1 MSKSPIFTQ
10 NRELSWLRFNDRVLD
25 EATDETVP
33 LLERLKFVAIFTSN
47 LNEFFM
53 IRVGSLFDLKK
64 MGDTDV
70 DNKTGMTPSQQ
81 LKEIYKAVRPLYK
94 KRERI
99 LADLESELRMHGIYR
114 LAWNELEPPEVKAAG
129 QYFKAA
135 VLPLLSPQIIDSHHP
150 FPYLRNEA
158 VYVMAKLRY
167 ENGHT
172 EAALVPVPDALTG
185 CFFLPGSETRY
196 ISHEEII
203 YANLSSI
210 FKNCDI
216 EEKVMLTITRN
227 GDINPDDEDSEF
239 EGEDFRKR
247 MKKLLKKRIRLM
259 PVRVDLSNEVSKEA
273 LDYLHEHLGLTREQ
287 VFVTSAPLSAGYMF
301 SLADHVD
308 GAKRQALTYPAFTP
322 RRHPD
327 TMDGEPVISEI
338 RQRDIILSYPFQSME
353 PFLQLLKQSAHDESV
368 VSVKITIYR
377 LSGKARLVD
386 YLCAA
391 AEIGKE
397 VTVLIELRAR
407 FDEQNNIDWSERLE
421 NAGCTV
427 IYGFEK
433 YKVHSKICL
442 ITRRSKDG
450 VQYITQ
456 IGTGNYN
463 EKTATQYTDL
473 SLMTFDQSIGRDANE
488 FFKNMAIGN
497 LEGSYEMLLVAPV
510 SLKSRVLACMDRE
523 IAKRENGHITLK
535 LNSLT
540 DIDIIEKLKQ
550 ASCAGVTVR
559 MIVRGICCI
568 LPGIPGKTENIRIIS
583 VVGRFLE
590 HSRVYI
596 FGKGEDEE
604 MFISSADF
612 MTRNTQRRV
621 EVACPVLDPYIRK
634 QIHVIIEACLAD
646 DTKARLMLPNG
657 SYAPVTPSDALPA
670 PGAGKV
676 VSGFDCQQF
685 LLDLAESDERAG
697 AENIAAGKSRVLTS
711 GRSGKAAG
719 YTAESAADASA
730 AGRKI
735 KKSSDPSI
743 RQKKHKNVFG
753 RIWDAIL
760 DR

>member
-1 MSKSPIFTQ
+1 MSKSPVFTQ

-53 IRVGSLFDLKK
+53 IRVGSLFDLKR
-64 MGDTDV
+64 MGDSDI
-70 DNKTGMTPSQQ
+70 DNKTGMTPSRQ
-81 LKEIYKAVRPLYK
+81 LKHIYKAVRPLYE

-99 LADLESELRMHGIYR
+99 LSDLETELRMHGIYR
-114 LAWNELEPPEVKAAG
+114 LSWSELEPPETKAAA
-129 QYFKAA
+129 QYFKSS

-150 FPYLRNEA
+150 FPYLKNDA

-167 ENGHT
+167 DDGRT
-172 EAALVPVPDALTG
+172 GAALVPVPEALSG

-203 YANLSSI
+203 CANLESI
-210 FKNCDI
+210 FSSCVI
-216 EEKVMLTITRN
+216 EERVMLTITRN

-247 MKKLLKKRIRLM
+247 MRKLLKKRIRLM
-259 PVRVDLSNEVSKEA
+259 PVRIDLSREISKEGRE
-273 LDYLHEHLGLTREQ
+273 YLYEHLGLSEEQ
-287 VFVTSAPLSAGYMF
+287 VFVTSAPLNADYMF
-301 SLADHVD
+301 SLQDHVD
-308 GAKRQALTYPAFTP
+308 ANKRQALTYPAFTP
-322 RRHPD
+322 RKHPD
-327 TMDGEPVISEI
+327 AAGGEKITEEVMN
-338 RQRDIILSYPFQSME
+338 RDVLLSYPFQSME
-353 PFLQLLKQSAHDESV
+353 PFLQLIKQAAYDESC
-368 VSVKITIYR
+368 VSIKITIYR

-391 AEIGKE
+391 AENGKE
-397 VTVLIELRAR
+397 VTV
-407 FDEQNNIDWSERLE
+407 
-421 NAGCTV
+421 
-427 IYGFEK
+427 
-433 YKVHSKICL
+433 ICL
-442 ITRRSKDG
+442 ITRRSGDG
-450 VQYITQ
+450 IKYITQ

-463 EKTATQYTDL
+463 EKTAAQYTDL
-473 SLMTFDQSIGRDANE
+473 SLMTYDQSIGRDANE

-497 LEGSYEMLLVAPV
+497 LEGSYERLLVAP
-510 SLKSRVLACMDRE
+510 SGLKSRVLACMDRE
-523 IAKRENGHITLK
+523 IAKRENGRITLK
-535 LNSLT
+535 LNSIT

-550 ASCAGVTVR
+550 ASCAGVKVS

-596 FGKGEDEE
+596 FGEGDEE
-604 MFISSADF
+604 AMYISSADF

-621 EVACPVLDPYIRK
+621 EVACPVLDPSVRK
-634 QIHVIIEACLAD
+634 QIHTVIDACFAD
-646 DTKARLMLPNG
+646 DTKARIMLPNG
-657 SYAPVTPSDALPA
+657 SYAPVTLSDAGPA
-670 PGAGKV
+670 PGSEAA

-685 LLDLAESDERAG
+685 LLNLAESEEAKDRETAD
-697 AENIAAGKSRVLTS
+697 SRGRLLRSETS
-711 GRSGKAAG
+711 GKTRRAPRF
-719 YTAESAADASA
+719 AESTP
-730 AGRKI
+730 KT
-735 KKSSDPSI
+735 
-743 RQKKHKNVFG
+743 HKNVFG

>member
-1 MSKSPIFTQ
+1 MSKSPVFTQ

-53 IRVGSLFDLKK
+53 IRVGSLFDLKR
-64 MGDTDV
+64 MGDSDI
-70 DNKTGMTPSQQ
+70 DNKTGMTPSRQ
-81 LKEIYKAVRPLYK
+81 LKHIYKAVRPLYE

-99 LADLESELRMHGIYR
+99 LSDLETELRMHGIYR
-114 LAWNELEPPEVKAAG
+114 LSWNELEPPETKAAA
-129 QYFKAA
+129 QYFKSS

-150 FPYLRNEA
+150 FPYLKNDA

-167 ENGHT
+167 DDGRT
-172 EAALVPVPDALTG
+172 GAALVPVPEALSG

-203 YANLSSI
+203 CANLESI
-210 FKNCDI
+210 FSSCVI
-216 EEKVMLTITRN
+216 EERVMLTITRN

-247 MKKLLKKRIRLM
+247 MRKLLKKRIRLM
-259 PVRVDLSNEVSKEA
+259 PVRVDLSREISKEGRE
-273 LDYLHEHLGLTREQ
+273 YLYEHLGLSEEQ
-287 VFVTSAPLSAGYMF
+287 VFVTSAPLNADYMF
-301 SLADHVD
+301 SLQDHVD
-308 GAKRQALTYPAFTP
+308 ANKRQALTYPAFTP
-322 RRHPD
+322 RKHPD
-327 TMDGEPVISEI
+327 AAGGERITEDVMN
-338 RQRDIILSYPFQSME
+338 RDVLLSYPFQSME
-353 PFLQLLKQSAHDESV
+353 PFLQLIKQASCDESC
-368 VSVKITIYR
+368 VSIKITIYR

-391 AEIGKE
+391 AENGKE

-427 IYGFEK
+427 IYGFENF
-433 YKVHSKICL
+433 KVHSKICL
-442 ITRRSKDG
+442 ITRRSGDG
-450 VQYITQ
+450 IKYITQ

-463 EKTATQYTDL
+463 EKTAAQYTDL
-473 SLMTFDQSIGRDANE
+473 SLMTYDQSIGRDANE

-497 LEGSYEMLLVAPV
+497 LEGSYEKLLVAP
-510 SLKSRVLACMDRE
+510 SGLKSRVLACMDRE
-523 IAKRENGHITLK
+523 IAKRENGRITLK
-535 LNSLT
+535 LNSIT

-550 ASCAGVTVR
+550 ASCAGVKIS

-596 FGKGEDEE
+596 FGEGDDEE
-604 MFISSADF
+604 MYISSADF

-621 EVACPVLDPYIRK
+621 EVACPVLDSSVRK
-634 QIHVIIEACLAD
+634 QIHTVIDACFAD
-646 DTKARLMLPNG
+646 DTKARIMLPNG
-657 SYAPVTPSDALPA
+657 SYAPVTLSDAGPA
-670 PGAGKV
+670 PGTEAA

-685 LLDLAESDERAG
+685 LLNLAESEEAKGRETEDSRGRLLRSG
-697 AENIAAGKSRVLTS
+697 ASGKSRRTP
-711 GRSGKAAG
+711 RF
-719 YTAESAADASA
+719 AESPM
-730 AGRKI
+730 
-735 KKSSDPSI
+735 KS
-743 RQKKHKNVFG
+743 HKNVFG

>member
-1 MSKSPIFTQ
+1 MSKSPVFTQ

-33 LLERLKFVAIFTSN
+33 LLERLKFVSIFTSN

-53 IRVGSLFDLKK
+53 IRVGSLFDLKR
-64 MGDTDV
+64 MGDTDI

-81 LKEIYKAVRPLYK
+81 LKEIYKAVRPLYE

-99 LADLESELRMHGIYR
+99 LSDLETELRMHGIYR
-114 LAWNELEPPEVKAAG
+114 LSWKELEPPEVKAAS
-129 QYFKAA
+129 QYFKSS

-150 FPYLRNEA
+150 FPYLKNDA
-158 VYVMAKLRY
+158 VYVMARLKYDDGR
-167 ENGHT
+167 T
-172 EAALVPVPDALTG
+172 VAALVPVPEALPD

-203 YANLSSI
+203 RANLESI
-210 FKNCDI
+210 FRDCKI
-216 EEKVMLTITRN
+216 EERVMLTITRN

-247 MKKLLKKRIRLM
+247 MRKLLKKRIRLM
-259 PVRVDLSNEVSKEA
+259 PVRVDLSEEVSKEGR
-273 LDYLHEHLGLTREQ
+273 DYLHEHLGLSDEQ
-287 VFVTSAPLSAGYMF
+287 IFVTSAPLNEGYMF
-301 SLADHVD
+301 SLQDHID
-308 GAKRQALTYPAFTP
+308 AGKRQALTYPAFTP
-322 RRHPD
+322 KKHPD
-327 TMDGEPVISEI
+327 AGEGERITEEVMDQDVL
-338 RQRDIILSYPFQSME
+338 LSYPFQSME
-353 PFLQLLKQSAHDESV
+353 PFLKLIKQAAYDESC
-368 VSVKITIYR
+368 VSIKITIYR

-391 AEIGKE
+391 AENGKE

-433 YKVHSKICL
+433 FKVHSKICL
-442 ITRRSKDG
+442 ITRRSKEG
-450 VQYITQ
+450 IQYITQ

-463 EKTATQYTDL
+463 EKTAAQYTDL

-497 LEGSYEMLLVAPV
+497 LEGSYDKLLVAP
-510 SLKSRVLACMDRE
+510 SGLKSRVLACMDRE
-523 IAKRENGHITLK
+523 IAKREKGRITLK
-535 LNSLT
+535 LNSIT

-550 ASCAGVTVR
+550 ASCAGVRVS
-559 MIVRGICCI
+559 MIIRGICCI

-583 VVGRFLE
+583 IVGRFLE

-596 FGKGEDEE
+596 FGDGDEE
-604 MFISSADF
+604 EMYISSADF

-621 EVACPVLDPYIRK
+621 EVACPVLDSSVRE
-634 QIHVIIEACLAD
+634 QIHTIIDACFAD

-657 SYAPVTPSDALPA
+657 SYAPVTPSDAGPA

-685 LLDLAESDERAG
+685 LMDLAESEETKGQEREARG
-697 AENIAAGKSRVLTS
+697 GRLLKSGHPGKSR
-711 GRSGKAAG
+711 
-719 YTAESAADASA
+719 
-730 AGRKI
+730 
-735 KKSSDPSI
+735 KSPHFDERPE
-743 RQKKHKNVFG
+743 KTHEKPHKNVFG